1 MAEFQDEENVRA
13 LFLQCA
19 ALAHEED
26 LSAETRTEI
35 ETRLRPRIRTL
46 IGLLANKL
54 AARPPAGRWTADAA
68 NAGYLLRVADGIDV
82 RVPFHLFDD
91 IAPDDVFDEL
101 LRLGSEIRMKSGAL
115 CLSGSSA
122 IYGALRSIGDCDFCE
137 YLDDDTP
144 DALKNAADS
153 AAATG
158 SPHIVAL
165 AVSGKT
171 PAGKW
176 RKVRPWESPLLDEV
190 AARATTSM
198 MAQYAGQT
206 DFAGTLEV
214 TKVILPKQ
222 SWDRSFSAQ
231 ELPVTASGGWVP
243 RTLGEPR
250 DINNYVNFLRGEVEH
265 YKQDNLPKAVKRA
278 FSLAR
283 ILFFHDVAD
292 ELRRTIRTT
301 SILLRAAAAART
313 EYASKLTTDY
323 GLVPEEVRERAA
335 TAASEMLD
343 TLAAFPDDDGPDLL
357 ELLERFVSSVD
368 ARIAT
373 ALD

>member
-1 MAEFQDEENVRA
+1 MAELQDQENVRA

-26 LSAETRTEI
+26 LSAETRAAI

-46 IGLLANKL
+46 MGLLADKL

-91 IAPDDVFDEL
+91 VAPDDVFDEL
-101 LRLGSEIRMKSGAL
+101 LRLGSDIRMKGGAL

-122 IYGALRSIGDCDFCE
+122 ICGALRSIGDCDFCE
-137 YLDDDTP
+137 YLDDDRP

-153 AAATG
+153 AAATT
-158 SPHIVAL
+158 SPHIMAL

-171 PAGKW
+171 AASRW
-176 RKVRPWESPLLDEV
+176 RRVRPWESPLLDDV
-190 AARATTSM
+190 VARATTSM
-198 MAQYAGQT
+198 MAHYAGQT
-206 DFAGTLEV
+206 DFTGTLEV
-214 TKVILPKQ
+214 TKVILPKR

-231 ELPVTASGGWVP
+231 ELPVTATGGWVP

-250 DINNYVNFLRGEVEH
+250 DIEEYVNFLRAEVEH
-265 YKQDNLPKAVKRA
+265 YMQHNLAKAVKRA

-283 ILFFHDVAD
+283 ILFFHDLAD
-292 ELRRTIRTT
+292 ELLRIIRTT
-301 SILLRAAAAART
+301 SILLRAAAAARA
-313 EYASKLTTDY
+313 EYALKLTTDY
-323 GLVPEEVRERAA
+323 GSVPAEIRERAA
-335 TAASEMLD
+335 TAAREMMD
-343 TLAAFPDDDGPDLL
+343 ALAALPDEGGSDVL
-357 ELLERFVSSVD
+357 ELLERFVRSVD

>member
-1 MAEFQDEENVRA
+1 MAVLQDQENVRA

-26 LSAETRTEI
+26 LSAETRIEI

-46 IGLLANKL
+46 IGLLADKL
-54 AARPPAGRWTADAA
+54 AVRPPAGRWTADAA
-68 NAGYLLRVADGIDV
+68 NAGYLLRVTDGIDV

-91 IAPDDVFDEL
+91 VAPDDVFDEL
-101 LRLGSEIRMKSGAL
+101 LRLGSDIRMTGGGL
-115 CLSGSSA
+115 CLSGSTA

-144 DALKNAADS
+144 DALKNAADF
-153 AAATG
+153 AAATE
-158 SPHIVAL
+158 SRHVVAL

-171 PAGKW
+171 AAGKW
-176 RKVRPWESPLLDEV
+176 RKVRPWASPLLDDV
-190 AARATTSM
+190 AARETTSM
-198 MAQYAGQT
+198 MAHYAGQT
-206 DFAGTLEV
+206 NFAGTLEV
-214 TKVILPKQ
+214 TKVTLPKR
-222 SWDRSFSAQ
+222 SWNRSFSAQ
-231 ELPVTASGGWVP
+231 ELPITASGAWVP

-250 DINNYVNFLRGEVEH
+250 DIEAYVTFLRGEVGH
-265 YKQDNLPKAVKRA
+265 YMQDNLAKAVKRA

-292 ELRRTIRTT
+292 EVLRIIRSTT
-301 SILLRAAAAART
+301 VLFRAAAAART
-313 EYASKLTTDY
+313 EYAEKLTTDY
-323 GLVPEEVRERAA
+323 GSVPTEIRERAA
-335 TAASEMLD
+335 TAAREMTD
-343 TLAAFPDDDGPDLL
+343 AFDALPDEGGPNLE
-357 ELLERFVSSVD
+357 ELLERFVRAVD